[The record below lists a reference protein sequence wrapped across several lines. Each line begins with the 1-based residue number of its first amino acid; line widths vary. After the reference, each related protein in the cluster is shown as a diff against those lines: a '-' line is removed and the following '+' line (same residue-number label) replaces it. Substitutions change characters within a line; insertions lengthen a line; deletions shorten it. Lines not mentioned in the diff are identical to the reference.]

1 MIKRRA
7 LLAALTALTASPS
20 CAARASGRTIVIGAG
35 VAGLA
40 AARAL
45 TDAGEEVEVI
55 EARSRIGGRVW
66 TSRLWP
72 DLPVDMG
79 ASWIHGTR
87 GNPLTDLADRAGA
100 GTVAT
105 SYERSLT
112 LDADGRTL
120 DFDRVLTPAARL
132 VQTAQETAAAVDPDV
147 SLARAV
153 QESSAWRQADSAMR
167 RLVRAW
173 VNSTIEHE
181 YGGDWTDLSA
191 QRFDEAETFSGDDV
205 LFPAGFDRIPTYL
218 ARGLTLR
225 LGEAVTAV
233 APRGA
238 GVAVTLGSG
247 EVLTAD
253 RVIITVPL
261 GVLRSGQMHLAEG
274 LAPDR
279 QTAIDSLGMG
289 LLNKCWLR
297 FDRIAWPD
305 DVDWIGWLGPRD
317 GHWAEWISLSGVTG
331 APVLAGFNAADAAHE
346 IEALDDAATRDAAHQ
361 ALRAMFGANFP
372 APLDAQVTRWS
383 RDALALGSYSFN
395 GVGTGAA
402 SRQTLGG
409 IDWDGRL
416 VFAGEATSPSHP
428 ATVHGALLS
437 GLEAASV
444 VFSRA

>member
-1 MIKRRA
+1 MIQRRT
-7 LLAALTALTASPS
+7 LLAALAALTASPS
-20 CAARASGRTIVIGAG
+20 CAARARGRTIVIGAG

-45 TDAGEEVEVI
+45 TDAGQEVEVI

-100 GTVAT
+100 RTVVT
-105 SYERSLT
+105 SYDRSLT
-112 LDADGRTL
+112 LDADGRSL
-120 DFDRVLTPAARL
+120 DFDRVLAPAARL
-132 VQTAQETAAAVDPDV
+132 VEIAQTAAAAEDVDV
-147 SLARAV
+147 SLAHAIER
-153 QESSAWRQADSAMR
+153 SSAWQRADRAMR
-167 RLVRAW
+167 RRVRAW
-173 VNSTIEHE
+173 INSTVEHE
-181 YGGDWTDLSA
+181 YAGDWTEVSA
-191 QRFDEAETFSGDDV
+191 QRFDEGEAFSGEDV
-205 LFPAGFDRIPTYL
+205 LFPAGYDRIATYL

-225 LGEAVTAV
+225 LGQAVTAL
-233 APRGA
+233 APRGT

-253 RVIITVPL
+253 RAIITVPL
-261 GVLRSGQMHLAEG
+261 SVLRAGQIRLAEA

-279 QTAIDSLGMG
+279 QAAIDSLGMG

-297 FDRIAWPD
+297 FDRVAWPD

-317 GHWAEWISLSGVTG
+317 GHWAEWISLAGVTG
-331 APVLAGFNAADAAHE
+331 APVLAGFNAASAAHE
-346 IEALDDAATRDAAHQ
+346 IEDLDDAATRDAAHQ
-361 ALRAMFGANFP
+361 ALRAMFGSDFP

-395 GVGTGAA
+395 AVGTGAA

-409 IDWDGRL
+409 TDWDGRL
-416 VFAGEATSPSHP
+416 VFAGEATSASHP
-428 ATVHGALLS
+428 GTVHGALLS
-437 GLEAASV
+437 GLEAAAGV
-444 VFSRA
+444 IEG

>member
-1 MIKRRA
+1 MIQRRA
-7 LLAALTALTASPS
+7 VLAALAALTASPS
-20 CAARASGRTIVIGAG
+20 CAARARGRTIVIGAG

-45 TDAGEEVEVI
+45 TDAGQEVEVI

-87 GNPLTDLADRAGA
+87 GNPLTDLAERAGA
-100 GTVAT
+100 RTVVT
-105 SYERSLT
+105 SYDRSLT
-112 LDADGRTL
+112 LDADGRSL
-120 DFDRVLTPAARL
+120 DFDRVLAPAARL
-132 VQTAQETAAAVDPDV
+132 VETAQEAAAAADADV
-147 SLARAV
+147 SLALAV
-153 QESSAWRQADSAMR
+153 EGSSAWRRADSATR
-167 RLVRAW
+167 RRVRAW

-181 YGGDWTDLSA
+181 YAGDWTEVSA
-191 QRFDEAETFSGDDV
+191 QRFDEAEAFSGDDV
-205 LFPAGFDRIPTYL
+205 LFPAGFDSIPTYL
-218 ARGLTLR
+218 ARGLSLR
-225 LGEAVTAV
+225 LGEAVTAL
-233 APRGA
+233 APLGA

-253 RVIITVPL
+253 RAIITVPL
-261 GVLRSGQMHLAEG
+261 GVLRAGRIHLAEA
-274 LAPDR
+274 LAPGR
-279 QTAIDSLGMG
+279 QAAIDSLGMG

-297 FDRIAWPD
+297 FDRVAWPD

-317 GHWAEWISLSGVTG
+317 GHWAEWISLAGVTG
-331 APVLAGFNAADAAHE
+331 APVLAGFNAANAAHE

-361 ALRAMFGANFP
+361 ALRAMFGSDFP

-395 GVGTGAA
+395 AVGTGAA

-409 IDWDGRL
+409 TDWDGRL
-416 VFAGEATSPSHP
+416 VFAGEATSASHP
-428 ATVHGALLS
+428 GTVHGALLS
-437 GLEAASV
+437 GLEAASGV
-444 VFSRA
+444 IEG